1 MADGD
6 LRSRLAAM
14 LNEIDAGF
22 EEMRTGGFRVEVNS
36 TAVFV
41 TVHDASSFETPAD
54 VFTDGPAE
62 VVTITSP
69 VLRSVPVTNDLLS
82 WVATEGWRFLFG
94 HVTLEETDGLGDLNF
109 QHRLLATRLDA
120 EELDAAVVA
129 VVATADQLDDE
140 LQARFGGERFID

>member
-14 LNEIDAGF
+14 LTEIDNGF
-22 EEMRTGGFRVEVNS
+22 EAMPSGGFRVEVNS

-41 TVHDASSFETPAD
+41 TINDASSFETPAD

-69 VLRSVPVTNDLLS
+69 ILRRVPLS
-82 WVATEGWRFLFG
+82 DELVEWAATEGWKFLFG
-94 HVTLEETDGLGDLNF
+94 HVTFEHADGVADLNF

-129 VVATADQLDDE
+129 VVATADQLDDQ